1 MAKVKDRK
9 FDYKL
14 NIFLGT
20 IFLTGGIVYLK
31 LSMSSGVRSDSIK
44 SIVSFILS
52 VAWFALAFYNYK
64 KSKNV

>member
-1 MAKVKDRK
+1 MARIKDRK

-31 LSMSSGVRSDSIK
+31 LSMSSGVRADTIK
-44 SIVSFILS
+44 CIVSFILS
-52 VAWFALAFYNYK
+52 GAWFALAFFNYK
-64 KSKNV
+64 KSKNI